1 MRDIKFRGVT
11 PTGCWVKG
19 SLIYHGEQ
27 PQIQYVTRRHPDDGR
42 VLDTDWAYVDPK
54 TVGQY
59 TGLHDKNGKEIY
71 EGDIVHCEWE
81 YCQYKENTFPPEE
94 ETGVDVFN
102 AEIIWSQ
109 DNLSFEIERHGKE
122 MPVAFFSEPW
132 KCEGDDVTSIEIIGN
147 IHDNPEMLTAKT
159 M

>member
-27 PQIQYVTRRHPDDGR
+27 PQIQYVTRRHPDDNR
-42 VLDTDWAYVDPK
+42 VLDTDWAYVAPQ

-59 TGLHDKNGKEIY
+59 TERKDGKDNEIY
-71 EGDIVHCEWE
+71 DGDILQDDDDLKIVVFWNEMYMEWA
-81 YCQYKENTFPPEE
+81 YRRIDTGQTFAFAMS
-94 ETGVDVFN
+94 TQ
-102 AEIIWSQ
+102 A
-109 DNLSFEIERHGKE
+109 LSHFT
-122 MPVAFFSEPW
+122 V
-132 KCEGDDVTSIEIIGN
+132 VGN

>member
-59 TGLHDKNGKEIY
+59 TERKDGKDNEIY
-71 EGDIVHCEWE
+71 DGAEGWHLRNIPKINDDYITEVKDDHEVLI
-81 YCQYKENTFPPEE
+81 N
-94 ETGVDVFN
+94 
-102 AEIIWSQ
+102 EI
-109 DNLSFEIERHGKE
+109 
-122 MPVAFFSEPW
+122 
-132 KCEGDDVTSIEIIGN
+132 
-147 IHDNPEMLTAKT
+147 
-159 M
+159 